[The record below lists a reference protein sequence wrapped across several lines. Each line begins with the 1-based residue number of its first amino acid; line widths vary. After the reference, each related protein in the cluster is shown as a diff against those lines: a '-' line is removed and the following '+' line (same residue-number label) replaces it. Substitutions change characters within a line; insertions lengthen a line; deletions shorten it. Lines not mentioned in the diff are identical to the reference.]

1 MAIKRIVEQPGRE
14 MRELTNISASTE
26 ALKHILADSYVL
38 LVLIQNVHWNA
49 EGSGFIATHKL
60 LDEQYEDI
68 SEAIDM
74 IAERIRSLGED
85 APASLE
91 SFIALSR
98 LTESKA
104 IKEVDAG
111 VRVLA
116 DAHESLAALLL
127 DHIKVL
133 ENDNDVGT
141 IDLLTDRV
149 REHDKAAWLLRSNL

>member
-1 MAIKRIVEQPGRE
+1 

-49 EGSGFIATHKL
+49 EGSSFIAIHKL

-68 SEAIDM
+68 SEAIDV

-111 VRVLA
+111 VKVLA